1 MNCND
6 WIAGFLASDPPRS
19 KSLVVTIFGDAIVP
33 HGGMVWLGSLIELL
47 APFGVNDRLLRTSV
61 FRLAQE
67 GWLGAQ
73 RDGRRSA
80 YAITPDAMARFVH
93 AYRRIYAPPNVHWDG
108 SWTLVLNG
116 DGALNA
122 AERAAVRKELLWEGY
137 SVIAPGIMGHPAAD
151 GPALD
156 ELLKRLGVAGKLF
169 VVQGKSMRQVSA
181 RPLSDLVA
189 EGWNVAGVAEGYTR
203 FIAQFEPLLAALRAT
218 AAQATTSAAE
228 SAAEPAAESAAEP
241 AEGPALDADGV
252 DGCDQPLSAQQA
264 FVVRTLLIHAYRRVQ
279 LHDPQLPVEL
289 LPTPWPGALAYALA
303 RQIYLAVYAA
313 AENHIELALR
323 REDAAAPL
331 AEAAFFDRFGGLA

>member
-73 RDGRRSA
+73 RDGRRAS

-122 AERAAVRKELLWEGY
+122 AERASVRKELLWEGY

-156 ELLKRLGVAGKLF
+156 ELLKRLGVAGRLF
-169 VVQGKSMRQVSA
+169 VVQGKSMRQVAA

-189 EGWNVAGVAEGYTR
+189 AGWDVAGVAAGYNR
-203 FIAQFEPLLAALRAT
+203 FIAQFEPLLAALRAGT
-218 AAQATTSAAE
+218 TDGAALAPEA
-228 SAAEPAAESAAEP
+228 
-241 AEGPALDADGV
+241 
-252 DGCDQPLSAQQA
+252 A

-289 LPTPWPGALAYALA
+289 LPTPWPGALAYELA
-303 RQIYLAVYAA
+303 RQIYVLVYAA
-313 AENHIELALR
+313 AEQHIDAALH
-323 REDAAAPL
+323 REDAAAPA

>member
-6 WIAGFLASDPPRS
+6 WIAGFLATDPPRS

-47 APFGVNDRLLRTSV
+47 APFGVNDRLLRTAV

-93 AYRRIYAPPNVHWDG
+93 AYRRIYAPLNLHWDG

-122 AERAAVRKELLWEGY
+122 AERAAVRKELLWEGF

-189 EGWNVAGVAEGYTR
+189 DGWDVDSVALGYNK
-203 FIAQFEPLLAALRAT
+203 FIAQFEPLLEALRAEACET
-218 AAQATTSAAE
+218 GLSPQA
-228 SAAEPAAESAAEP
+228 
-241 AEGPALDADGV
+241 
-252 DGCDQPLSAQQA
+252 A

-303 RQIYLAVYAA
+303 RQIYLMVHAA
-313 AENHIELALR
+313 AEQHIEAALR
-323 REDAAAPL
+323 REDAAAPS
-331 AEAAFFDRFGGLA
+331 AEAAFFDRFGGLV

>member
-1 MNCND
+1 MNCNE
-6 WIAGFLASDPPRS
+6 WIAGFLATDPPRS

-73 RDGRRSA
+73 RDGRRAS

-189 EGWNVAGVAEGYTR
+189 EGWDVAAVAAGYSK
-203 FIAQFEPLLAALRAT
+203 FIAQFEPLLAAIRAT
-218 AAQATTSAAE
+218 NDALAGLPPDSA
-228 SAAEPAAESAAEP
+228 S
-241 AEGPALDADGV
+241 ADGTSGV
-252 DGCDQPLSAQQA
+252 EACDQPLTPEKA
-264 FVVRTLLIHAYRRVQ
+264 FVVRTLLVHAYRRVQ

-289 LPTPWPGALAYALA
+289 LPTPWPGALAYDLA
-303 RQIYLAVYAA
+303 RQIYLEVYAA
-313 AENHIELALR
+313 AEQHIDLALR
-323 REDAAAPL
+323 REDAAAPA

>member
-19 KSLVVTIFGDAIVP
+19 KSLVVTIFGDAVVP

-47 APFGVNDRLLRTSV
+47 APFGVNDRLLRTAV

-73 RDGRRSA
+73 RDGRRSS
-80 YAITPDAMARFVH
+80 YAITAPAMARFVH
-93 AYRRIYAPPNVHWDG
+93 AYRRIYAPLNVHWDG
-108 SWTLVLNG
+108 SWTLILNG
-116 DGALNA
+116 DGALDA
-122 AERAAVRKELLWEGY
+122 AERSAVRKELLWEGY

-169 VVQGKSMRQVSA
+169 VVQGKAMRQVSG
-181 RPLSDLVA
+181 RPLSELVA
-189 EGWNVAGVAEGYTR
+189 DGWDLSGVAQGYDQ
-203 FIAQFEPLLAALRAT
+203 FIAQFEPLLAALK
-218 AAQATTSAAE
+218 SAA
-228 SAAEPAAESAAEP
+228 SND
-241 AEGPALDADGV
+241 DAV
-252 DGCDQPLSAQQA
+252 TPQQA

-289 LPTPWPGALAYALA
+289 LPTPWPGALAYELA
-303 RQIYLAVYAA
+303 RSIYLAVYAA
-313 AENHIELALR
+313 AEQHIDATLR
-323 REDAAAPL
+323 REDPAAPA
-331 AEAAFFDRFGGLA
+331 AEPAFFDRFGGLA

>member
-1 MNCND
+1 MNYSE
-6 WIAGFLASDPPRS
+6 WIAQCLAGEPPRS

-73 RDGRRSA
+73 RDGRRSS

-93 AYRRIYAPPNVHWDG
+93 AYRRIYAPLNVHWDG
-108 SWTLVLNG
+108 SWTLVVNG

-122 AERAAVRKELLWEGY
+122 AERGAVRKELLWEGY

-151 GPALD
+151 AVALE

-169 VVQGKSMRQVSA
+169 VVQAKSMERVGG

-189 EGWNVAGVAEGYTR
+189 DGWDVDGVAQGYTG
-203 FIAQFEPLLAALRAT
+203 FIARFAPLLAAL
-218 AAQATTSAAE
+218 QAGTGVE
-228 SAAEPAAESAAEP
+228 
-241 AEGPALDADGV
+241 ADTLT
-252 DGCDQPLSAQQA
+252 PEQA
-264 FVVRTLLIHAYRRVQ
+264 FVLRTLLIHAYRRVQ

-289 LPTPWPGALAYALA
+289 LPTPWPGAIAYELTRGIYQALYA
-303 RQIYLAVYAA
+303 TAERHVEAV
-313 AENHIELALR
+313 LR
-323 REDAAAPL
+323 REDAAAPA
-331 AEAAFFDRFGGLA
+331 AEPAFFQRFGGLAEA

>member
-1 MNCND
+1 MNCSD
-6 WIAGFLASDPPRS
+6 WIAASLAGDPPRS

-73 RDGRRSA
+73 RDGRRSS

-93 AYRRIYAPPNVHWDG
+93 AYRRIYAPLNLHWDG

-122 AERAAVRKELLWEGY
+122 AERGAVRKELLWEGY

-169 VVQGKSMRQVSA
+169 VVQGKSMRQVAA

-189 EGWNVAGVAEGYTR
+189 GGWDLSGVADGYR
-203 FIAQFEPLLAALRAT
+203 QFIARFEPLGAAVR
-218 AAQATTSAAE
+218 
-228 SAAEPAAESAAEP
+228 
-241 AEGPALDADGV
+241 AEGGDAGLT
-252 DGCDQPLSAQQA
+252 PEQA
-264 FVVRTLLIHAYRRVQ
+264 FVIRTLLIHAYRRVQ

-289 LPTPWPGALAYALA
+289 LPTPWPGAQAYELT
-303 RQIYLAVYAA
+303 RQIYLDVYAA
-313 AENHIELALR
+313 AEQHIDATLR
-323 REDAAAPL
+323 REDAAAPA
-331 AEAAFFDRFGGLA
+331 AEPAFFDRFGGLA

>member
-47 APFGVNDRLLRTSV
+47 APFGVNDRLLRTAV

-73 RDGRRSA
+73 RDGRRSS
-80 YAITPDAMARFVH
+80 YAITAPAMARFVH
-93 AYRRIYAPPNVHWDG
+93 AYRRIYAPLNVHWDG
-108 SWTLVLNG
+108 SWTLILNG
-116 DGALNA
+116 DGALDA
-122 AERAAVRKELLWEGY
+122 AERSAVRKELLWEGY

-169 VVQGKSMRQVSA
+169 VVQGKAMRQVSG
-181 RPLSDLVA
+181 RPLSELVA
-189 EGWNVAGVAEGYTR
+189 DGWDLSGVAQGYDQ
-203 FIAQFEPLLAALRAT
+203 FIAQFEPLLAALK
-218 AAQATTSAAE
+218 SAAATDD
-228 SAAEPAAESAAEP
+228 AAE
-241 AEGPALDADGV
+241 ALT
-252 DGCDQPLSAQQA
+252 PQQA

-289 LPTPWPGALAYALA
+289 LPTPWPGALAYELA
-303 RQIYLAVYAA
+303 RSIYLAVYAA
-313 AENHIELALR
+313 AEQHIDATLR
-323 REDAAAPL
+323 REDPAAPA
-331 AEAAFFDRFGGLA
+331 AEAAFFDRFGGLT

>member
-6 WIAGFLASDPPRS
+6 WIANFLASDPPRS

-47 APFGVNDRLLRTSV
+47 APFGVNDRLLRTAV

-73 RDGRRSA
+73 RDGRRSS
-80 YAITPDAMARFVH
+80 YAITPDAMTRFVH
-93 AYRRIYAPPNVHWDG
+93 AYRRIYAPLNLHWDG
-108 SWTLVLNG
+108 SWTLILNG

-122 AERAAVRKELLWEGY
+122 AERGAVRKELLWEGY

-189 EGWNVAGVAEGYTR
+189 DGWDLSGVAYGYQR
-203 FIAQFEPLLAALRAT
+203 FIAQFEPLRVAVQAEADALT
-218 AAQATTSAAE
+218 
-228 SAAEPAAESAAEP
+228 P
-241 AEGPALDADGV
+241 
-252 DGCDQPLSAQQA
+252 QQA
-264 FVVRTLLIHAYRRVQ
+264 FVIRTLLIHAYRRVQ

-289 LPTPWPGALAYALA
+289 LPTPWPGAVAYELA
-303 RQIYLAVYAA
+303 RNIYQAVYAA
-313 AENHIELALR
+313 AEQHVDATLR
-323 REDAAAPL
+323 REDAAAPA
-331 AEAAFFDRFGGLA
+331 AEPAFFDRFGGLA